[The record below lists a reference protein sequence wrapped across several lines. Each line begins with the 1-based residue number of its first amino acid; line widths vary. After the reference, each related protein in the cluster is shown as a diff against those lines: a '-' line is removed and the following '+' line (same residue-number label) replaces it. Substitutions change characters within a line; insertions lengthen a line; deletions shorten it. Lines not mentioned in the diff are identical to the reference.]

1 MVPEFLAPGVYIEE
15 IPSGVH
21 PIAGVPTSITA
32 FLGATAKGP
41 VASPLVVRSFADF
54 TAQYGGLAEGMP
66 LGYAVQH
73 YFANGG
79 REALIARVESSGGT
93 LTDADLS
100 DPALEKKQRGL
111 WLLDQAER
119 FNVLCIP
126 PLARATDVGKATW
139 DAAAAY
145 AGKRRAFLIVDAP
158 AAWASAQAVT
168 AASVAALVSPGAN
181 AAVYFPRL
189 RGTDPLHGNQAA
201 VFAPCGAVAGVYART
216 DQARGVWHS
225 PAGLEANLLGFQGA
239 TVTLAEPEIA
249 ALNAL
254 DVSAIRAQPALAVW
268 GARTLAPDTVAPEYK
283 YVAVRRLALFI
294 EDSLDEGLR
303 WAVSEPNTPALRA
316 RVRATVEDFVRGLWR
331 QGALRGTKAE
341 EAYFV
346 RADRTT
352 LTQQDV
358 DQGRLVMEIGIAPV
372 RPAEFVI
379 FRLVIIA
386 SA

>member
-303 WAVSEPNTPALRA
+303 WAVFEPNTPARWA

-346 RADRTT
+346 RADPTT